1 MLELGPTSPEWHRKV
16 GRKCAESGVDWLLAV
31 QGDARLFLDGAEEG
45 GLATERL
52 RFFSIPEEAAEFCRT
67 LLRPGDVLLLKG
79 SRAVHLEK
87 VRELLESY
95 TSGLP
100 ANSKGETS
108 S

>member
-16 GRKCAESGVDWLLAV
+16 GRKCAENGVDWLLAV
-31 QGDARLFLDGAEEG
+31 QGDARFFLEGAQER
-45 GLATERL
+45 GLAAERL
-52 RFFSIPEEAAEFCRT
+52 RFFSIPEEAAEFCRI

-87 VRELLESY
+87 VRELLGSY
-95 TSGLP
+95 KSGLP
-100 ANSKGETS
+100 ANSNAETS